1 MISSEYNEKHL
12 SSNHKEIVMETV
24 TSGFLN
30 HFKEDLTVCTAY
42 SCSITADLGRVIP
55 TLVYIF
61 HNNYRKK
68 RNKMI
73 LSQLNKQTLP
83 IKKWANLNS

>member
-1 MISSEYNEKHL
+1 MISSEYNEKLL

-42 SCSITADLGRVIP
+42 SCSITIVLARAIP
-55 TLVYIF
+55 TLANIIL
-61 HNNYRKK
+61 NNYRKTK
-68 RNKMI
+68 KI
-73 LSQLNKQTLP
+73 TWTQLNKLL
-83 IKKWANLNS
+83 A